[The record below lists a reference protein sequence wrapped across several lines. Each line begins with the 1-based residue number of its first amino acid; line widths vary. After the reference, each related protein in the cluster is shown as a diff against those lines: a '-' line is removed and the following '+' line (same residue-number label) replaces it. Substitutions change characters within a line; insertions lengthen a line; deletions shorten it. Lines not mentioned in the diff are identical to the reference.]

1 MRKTARER
9 LFQLVFEYL
18 FSKEK
23 NDLTIKIVSKQE
35 NIDSTDTDYIK
46 TCYDGITAGFDDLV
60 AVITPLS
67 EGFSISRVY
76 KADLAILLV
85 AVYEIINCPDIPQS
99 VSCNEAVELCKKFST
114 DKSPSF
120 VNGILAS
127 VVRQYKR
134 DMPDREE

>member
-1 MRKTARER
+1 MRKAARER

-23 NDLTIKIVSKQE
+23 NDLTVRIVSKQE
-35 NIDSTDTDYIK
+35 NIDSSDTDYIT
-46 TCYDGITAGFDDLV
+46 TCYDGITSGFDDLV

-85 AVYEIINCPDIPQS
+85 AVYEIVNCPDIPHS

-134 DMPDREE
+134 DTDIKE